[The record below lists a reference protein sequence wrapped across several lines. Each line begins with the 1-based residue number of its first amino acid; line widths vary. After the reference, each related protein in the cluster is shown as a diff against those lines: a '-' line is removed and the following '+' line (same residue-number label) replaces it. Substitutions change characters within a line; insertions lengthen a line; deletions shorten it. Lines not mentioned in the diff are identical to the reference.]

1 MTVVT
6 VDEQGRRLLLP
17 PSSTYV
23 IANTPTI
30 TSPPVKNMVATLPQ
44 FSPVIVSTASLA
56 SAVQRQLLAPKM
68 VTSSATI
75 SLASSSITTVNAKP
89 TYIKQKAVAVVPSP
103 PDATG
108 DGTSLR
114 VPRCLVCGDRSSGVH
129 YGVLACEGCKVGGQF
144 IYINIYLFCLFNF
157 CLIIVYLNKVFI
169 LCCLF
174 K

>member
-17 PSSTYV
+17 HSSTYV

-56 SAVQRQLLAPKM
+56 SAMQRQLLAPKG
-68 VTSSATI
+68 VTSSSTI
-75 SLASSSITTVNAKP
+75 SLATSSITTVNAKP
-89 TYIKQKAVAVVPSP
+89 TYIKQKAIAVVPSPSP

-144 IYINIYLFCLFNF
+144 IYISIYIFY
-157 CLIIVYLNKVFI
+157 IVYFNKVFI
-169 LCCLF
+169 VYCLF